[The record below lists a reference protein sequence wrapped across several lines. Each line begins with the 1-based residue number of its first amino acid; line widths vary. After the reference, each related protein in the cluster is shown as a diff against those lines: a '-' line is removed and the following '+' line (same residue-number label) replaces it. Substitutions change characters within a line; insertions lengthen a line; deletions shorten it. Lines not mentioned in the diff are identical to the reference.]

1 MFPLD
6 TAPTLLTRINP
17 ADKQKVI
24 FAIQVYIGTTLDCF
38 YCNSFVGKLPCPA
51 NQTENITTWKAAYN
65 KYITYKNGKYCKIL
79 ADADGIIIEQV
90 TATHVTLCG

>member
-1 MFPLD
+1 M
-6 TAPTLLTRINP
+6 
-17 ADKQKVI
+17 
-24 FAIQVYIGTTLDCF
+24 
-38 YCNSFVGKLPCPA
+38 GKLPCPA

-90 TATHVTLCG
+90 TATHVSLCGWYYIINILQTERDLQIYIFCRVE